1 MRSDATTHSPRDA
14 RNAACVFSRRPG
26 ETRPPSSS
34 GNAPLPLAA
43 DARAST
49 ASSSA
54 PISSAPSP
62 PPAIGIGSA
71 VDAVDAVGAEAA
83 SIWST
88 VRHNCWIWNNAAC
101 DGGAGGGLSTS
112 FAHGSMIVFVV
123 QWARS
128 TIIIV
133 VQWTRG
139 KLTRAQAALRAILPL
154 APLASIAAAAL
165 PAPPVPAGL
174 HHAVSLPPA
183 SPSPPAS
190 PPTAAAV
197 ASVVAAPPRAAAAAA
212 SRSAALGAFETAH
225 AFSPSLLSLPTDMK
239 RSTAPPLTRQRGCGH
254 SSVQRPS
261 SVPARSPTN
270 LVWIEPP

>member
-1 MRSDATTHSPRDA
+1 MPLVCSPDA
-14 RNAACVFSRRPG
+14 RGRRDRPHLPG
-26 ETRPPSSS
+26 MLLCLSPPTHEPAQRAPPHRS
-34 GNAPLPLAA
+34 AVPLPLHQLSGLA
-43 DARAST
+43 
-49 ASSSA
+49 
-54 PISSAPSP
+54 APSMLSMP
-62 PPAIGIGSA
+62 WALRQHRSGAPYGTTAGSGTTRPAT
-71 VDAVDAVGAEAA
+71 VVREVGCLLF
-83 SIWST
+83 SP
-88 VRHNCWIWNNAAC
+88 
-101 DGGAGGGLSTS
+101 
-112 FAHGSMIVFVV
+112 MIVFVV